1 VGWDYWEWG
10 SALVVTLGEDF
21 EKESDEGLNW
31 YRP

>member
-1 VGWDYWEWG
+1 MGLNYGEWG
-10 SALVVTLGEDF
+10 SALVVTLDVDF